1 MRNRIGNAFYYTALA
16 CIAFLISCADNNQ
29 SSKKEASEIKTGPVV
44 AQPLMLQ
51 HRIQLP
57 DVKGGFDLMALDIK
71 GMRLFLDAEDNH
83 SVEVI
88 DLKNNKPLISLPGF
102 DEPKW
107 AVYRPETN
115 RLYIATGGDGKVTV
129 LDATSYKMIKSFS
142 FKEKCNNLRFD
153 TANQRLYVGVG
164 STFGAIGVID
174 VKSDKIVNQIPLSDF
189 PKQFELDGNRIY
201 VNIPSKNR
209 IEVIDLLLNKVI
221 EAWSVNESTENVP
234 MALDKIQHRLFVAC
248 EPGKFIVFNTEIGKS
263 VANVDINKAADGI
276 YFDTRRSLIY
286 VSCGE
291 GFIDIIQQK
300 GADDY
305 LLVDRIKTVKDAGTS
320 LFSPALNQLFLAV
333 PQAET
338 NGAELRIYN
347 TTN

>member
-1 MRNRIGNAFYYTALA
+1 MRNRIGNAFYYIALV
-16 CIAFLISCADNNQ
+16 CIALLISCADNNQ
-29 SSKKEASEIKTGPVV
+29 SSQKQIPEINSGPVV
-44 AQPLMLQ
+44 AQTLILE
-51 HRIQLP
+51 HSIQLP
-57 DVKGGFDLMALDIK
+57 DVKVGFDLMALDIK

-129 LDATSYKMIKSFS
+129 LDATTYKMIKSFS

-153 TANQRLYVGVG
+153 TTNQRLYVGVG
-164 STFGAIGVID
+164 NTFGAIGIID
-174 VKSDKIVNQIPLSDF
+174 VKNDKIVDEIPLSDF

-209 IEVIDLLLNKVI
+209 IEVVDRSLNKVI
-221 EAWSVNESTENVP
+221 DTWPVNESTENVP

-248 EPGKFIVFNTEIGKS
+248 EPGKFIVFNTETGKS
-263 VANVDINKAADGI
+263 VATVDINEAADGI
-276 YFDTRRSLIY
+276 YFDAKQSLIY

-291 GFIDIIQQK
+291 GFIDVIQQK

-305 LLVDRIKTVKDAGTS
+305 LLVDKIKTVKSAGTS

-333 PQAET
+333 PQTET
-338 NGAELRIYN
+338 NSAELRIYN
-347 TTN
+347 TKN